1 MQVTFVILFFYNEI
15 FSHIIS
21 QHKTTTKIIT
31 AIASRDILMSAQQEI
46 SYKTKAVTYQ
56 FFLNVLISTK

>member
-21 QHKTTTKIIT
+21 QHKITTKIIT
-31 AIASRDILMSAQQEI
+31 AIASRDILMSA
-46 SYKTKAVTYQ
+46 
-56 FFLNVLISTK
+56 